1 MGVDFKALVGY
12 GYIVSDKQRDDLID
26 LCSKY
31 EDDFKPID
39 GYDENTDW
47 FFGEVFSTYE
57 PGEYDI
63 LSSNIVPH
71 GFNPEEVEEKM
82 FTMLSL
88 RKLPNDFADLLHAN
102 ARLYI
107 INTVS

>member
-1 MGVDFKALVGY
+1 MGVDYNTLIGY
-12 GYIVSDKQRDDLID
+12 GYIVSDKQRDDLIS

-31 EDDFKPID
+31 EDDFRPID
-39 GYDENTDW
+39 GYNEDTDW

-57 PGEYDI
+57 IGEYGV
-63 LSSNIVPH
+63 LSSDIIPSN
-71 GFNPEEVEEKM
+71 FNPEEVEEKM

-88 RKLPNDFADLLHAN
+88 RKHLEDFAYLLHAN